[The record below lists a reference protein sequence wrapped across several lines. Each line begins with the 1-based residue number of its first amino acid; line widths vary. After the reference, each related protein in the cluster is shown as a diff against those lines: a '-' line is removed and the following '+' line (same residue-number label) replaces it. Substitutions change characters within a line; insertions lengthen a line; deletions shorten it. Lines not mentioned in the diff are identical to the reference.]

1 LINSKSVLA
10 VIPARGGSKGLLGKN
25 ILPLAGKPLIAWTIE
40 SAIESKYIDKCII
53 STDDQEIADI
63 SLKYGGDVPFMR
75 PSELATDK
83 ANSIDVITH
92 SIEAIEEKYA
102 LIILLQP
109 TSPLRNS
116 FDIDNALEL
125 LENKHAGALVSM
137 VEIRHPVEWAARISG
152 DLHIPELVTTLSKN
166 TRRQDFEKRYE
177 LNGAIY
183 ISISDLFTKQNSFI
197 SNHTIAYVMP
207 KERSIDIDDE
217 IDFKFA
223 EYLLSNY
230 KK

>member
-1 LINSKSVLA
+1 MINGKSVLA

-83 ANSIDVITH
+83 ANSIDVIIHT
-92 SIEAIEEKYA
+92 IEAIEEKYD

-137 VEIRHPVEWAARISG
+137 VEIRHPVEWTARISG

-183 ISISDLFTKQNSFI
+183 ISKLDLIIKQNSFI
-197 SNHTIAYVMP
+197 SNHTIAYIMP
-207 KERSIDIDDE
+207 PERSIDIDDKL
-217 IDFKFA
+217 DFDFA
-223 EYLLSNY
+223 EYLSSRI
-230 KK
+230 

>member
-1 LINSKSVLA
+1 
-10 VIPARGGSKGLLGKN
+10 
-25 ILPLAGKPLIAWTIE
+25 LAGKPLIAWTIE

-83 ANSIDVITH
+83 ASSIDVIIHT
-92 SIEAIEEKYA
+92 IEAIEEKYD

-137 VEIRHPVEWAARISG
+137 VEIRHPVEWTARISG

-183 ISISDLFTKQNSFI
+183 ISKLDLFIKQNSFI
-197 SNHTIAYVMP
+197 SNHTIAYIMP
-207 KERSIDIDDE
+207 PERSIDIDDKL
-217 IDFKFA
+217 DFDFA
-223 EYLLSNY
+223 EYLSSRI
-230 KK
+230 

>member
-1 LINSKSVLA
+1 LINGKSVLA
-10 VIPARGGSKGLLGKN
+10 IIPARGGSKGLLGKN

-83 ANSIDVITH
+83 ANSNDVIIHT
-92 SIEAIEEKYA
+92 IEAIKEQYD

-137 VEIRHPVEWAARISG
+137 VEIRHPVEWTTRISG

-183 ISISDLFTKQNSFI
+183 ISKLDLIIKQNSFI
-197 SNHTIAYVMP
+197 SNHTIAYIMP
-207 KERSIDIDDE
+207 PERSIDIDDKL
-217 IDFKFA
+217 DFDFA
-223 EYLLSNY
+223 EYLSSRI
-230 KK
+230 

>member
-1 LINSKSVLA
+1 MINGKSVLA

-83 ANSIDVITH
+83 ANSNDVIIHT
-92 SIEAIEEKYA
+92 IEAIEEKYD

-137 VEIRHPVEWAARISG
+137 VEIRHPVEWTARISG

-183 ISISDLFTKQNSFI
+183 ISKLDLFIKQNSFI
-197 SNHTIAYVMP
+197 SNHTIAYIMP
-207 KERSIDIDDE
+207 PERSIDIDDKL
-217 IDFKFA
+217 DFDFA
-223 EYLLSNY
+223 EYLSSRI
-230 KK
+230 